1 MQDDAHDTNGPVRHV
16 EPFAVRIRD
25 DALDDLRERLSSTRW
40 IGEMDDDGWEFGL
53 SLTYMR
59 ELVDYWQH
67 EFDWRAEEAA
77 MNRFNHFHADLD
89 GRRVHFIH
97 ERGRG
102 PDPLP
107 IILTHGFPDSFLRFA
122 KVIPMLADPASHGGD
137 PADAFDVV
145 APSLPGYGFS
155 DRPGKD
161 RMTFHIGDL
170 WHQLMT
176 QELGVERF
184 AAHGGDWGS
193 FVTEV
198 MARDHADS
206 VVGIHL
212 TDVPFY
218 HAFQPPDDATDTEKK
233 YLGTIAKFGE
243 TQGAYALVQSA
254 QPQALALGL
263 NDSPAGL
270 AAWIVEKWRRWSDC
284 GGDVETRF
292 TKDELLAN
300 VMIYWVTGTINSSF
314 APYYDIA
321 HAGAGTWVKE
331 KLKTW
336 RGSSDVPAAFAMF
349 PKDLS
354 SPPRQWAERFFNV
367 QRWTEMPRGGHFAA
381 LEEPELL
388 VNDIREFFRPLRDAN
403 KSTRTSGDRSSRRRA
418 VSATSRD

>member
-1 MQDDAHDTNGPVRHV
+1 MRNDAQDTNSPVRHV
-16 EPFAVRIRD
+16 EPFAISVRD
-25 DALDDLRERLSSTRW
+25 DVLDDLTERLASTRW
-40 IGEMDDDGWEFGL
+40 IEVMDGDGWAFGL
-53 SLTYMR
+53 SVTYMR
-59 ELVDYWQH
+59 ELVEYWQND
-67 EFDWRAEEAA
+67 FDWRVEEAA
-77 MNRFNHFHADLD
+77 MNRFAQFRADLD
-89 GRRVHFIH
+89 GQRVHFIH
-97 ERGRG
+97 EHGRG

-122 KVIPMLADPASHGGD
+122 KIIPMLTDPASHGGD
-137 PADAFDVV
+137 PTDAFDVV

-155 DRPGKD
+155 DRPLKD
-161 RMTFHIGDL
+161 GMTFHISDL
-170 WHQLMT
+170 WHRLMT
-176 QELGVERF
+176 QTLGLQRF
-184 AAHGGDWGS
+184 GAHGGDWGS

-218 HAFQPPDDATDTEKK
+218 HAFQPPDNPSDDEKK
-233 YLGTIAKFGE
+233 YLATIAKFGE
-243 TQGAYALVQSA
+243 TQGAYALVQGA

-321 HAGAGTWVKE
+321 HAGAGTWIKE

-354 SPPRQWAERFFNV
+354 NPPREWAERFFDV
-367 QRWTEMPRGGHFAA
+367 QRWTEMPRGGHVAA

-388 VNDIREFFRPLRDAN
+388 VNDIREFFRPLRNVN
-403 KSTRTSGDRSSRRRA
+403 KATQTSGDRSSRRRA
-418 VSATSRD
+418 VGATSRD